1 MSDNNIIKTFLEAQ
15 NRLVFQSSDLS
26 LDSIASMVEEGA
38 INIKPTYQRRDRWD
52 IPRQSA
58 LIESFLLN
66 IPVPPIFLAED
77 EYGKYS
83 VIDGKQRI
91 TAIYNFIYKGM
102 KLEDLEKF
110 KDLEGY
116 TFKGLPAQLN
126 NALKIRPYLRVI
138 TLLKQS
144 DPDLK
149 YEVFNRLN
157 TGGIKLLPQ
166 EVRNAAYEG
175 EFNQL
180 LIKLSEN
187 PFLVKQFNIDTER
200 DRLKSKIYKEMID
213 IEYVLRFFTLRSKW
227 NSFSGNM
234 KNELDDFMKN
244 HQNIDTDK
252 SNDFKVLFE
261 KSMQICDVIFGAD
274 SFRRPD
280 GRNEMIQGVYDAQ
293 AVGLSFYIKDN
304 YEELV
309 EKKEIIK
316 REFNQKYRNDPNFQV
331 SMRQFTSNIKQV
343 AYRIGTMKEMVKTII
358 EDGNS

>member
-1 MSDNNIIKTFLEAQ
+1 MSDKSIIETFLEAQ

-26 LDSIASMVEEGA
+26 LDSIASMVSEGA

-91 TAIYNFIYKGM
+91 TAIYNFINKGM
-102 KLEDLEKF
+102 KLENLEKF

-116 TFKGLPAQLN
+116 TFNRLPTQLN

-175 EFNQL
+175 KFNQL
-180 LIKLSEN
+180 LITLSEN
-187 PFLVKQFNIDTER
+187 PFLVKQFNINSEKE
-200 DRLKSKIYKEMID
+200 RLKSKTYKEMID

-234 KNELDDFMKN
+234 KNEMDNYMKN
-244 HQNIDTDK
+244 HQNIDIDIK
-252 SNDFKVLFE
+252 NNFEALFE
-261 KSMQICDVIFGAD
+261 KSIQICEVIFGVDA
-274 SFRRPD
+274 FRRPD
-280 GRNEMIQGVYDAQ
+280 GRNEIIQGVYDAQ
-293 AVGLSFYIKDN
+293 VVGLSFFVQDK
-304 YEELV
+304 YEALV
-309 EKKEIIK
+309 ANKRIIK
-316 REFNQKYRNDPNFQV
+316 QEFNRKYTDDKDFQV

-343 AYRIGTMKEMVKTII
+343 AYRIGTMMEIVKSSI

>member
-1 MSDNNIIKTFLEAQ
+1 MNDKKDNIIKIFLEAQ

-26 LDSIASMVEEGA
+26 LDSIASMVSEEA

-52 IPRQSA
+52 VPRQSA

-66 IPVPPIFLAED
+66 IPVPPIYLAED

-91 TAIYNFIYKGM
+91 TAIYNFINQGM
-102 KLEDLEKF
+102 ELESLEKF
-110 KDLEGY
+110 KELEGY
-116 TFKGLPAQLN
+116 TFNELPAQLN

-144 DPDLK
+144 DPNLK

-166 EVRNAAYEG
+166 EIRNAAYEG
-175 EFNQL
+175 EFNRL

-187 PFLVKQFNIDTER
+187 SFLVKQFNINSEKER
-200 DRLKSKIYKEMID
+200 LQSKVYKEMID
-213 IEYVLRFFTLRSKW
+213 LEYVLRFFTLRSTW

-234 KNELDDFMKN
+234 KNELDNFMRN
-244 HQNIDTDK
+244 HQQVD
-252 SNDFKVLFE
+252 SGALEEFDFLFN
-261 KSMQICDVIFGAD
+261 KSMEACEIIFGKDA
-274 SFRRPD
+274 FRRPD
-280 GRNEMIQGVYDAQ
+280 GRNELIQGIYDAQ
-293 AVGLSFYIKDN
+293 AVGLSFFVQNSFQALIDNKVLIK
-304 YEELV
+304 ET
-309 EKKEIIK
+309 
-316 REFNQKYRNDPNFQV
+316 FNQKYTEDDNFQV

-343 AYRIGTMKEMVKTII
+343 AYRIGTMKDIVKSII
-358 EDGNS
+358 E

>member
-1 MSDNNIIKTFLEAQ
+1 MSDNNIIKIFLDAQ
-15 NRLVFQSSDLS
+15 SRLVFQSSDLS
-26 LDSIASMVEEGA
+26 LDSIASMVSEDA

-66 IPVPPIFLAED
+66 IPVPPIYLAED

-91 TAIYNFIYKGM
+91 TAIYNFINKGM
-102 KLEDLEKF
+102 KLESLEKF
-110 KDLEGY
+110 KELEGY
-116 TFKGLPAQLN
+116 TFNRLPAQLN

-144 DPDLK
+144 DPNLK

-166 EVRNAAYEG
+166 EIRNAAYEG
-175 EFNQL
+175 EFNRL

-187 PFLVKQFNIDTER
+187 SFLIKQFNIHSEKER
-200 DRLKSKIYKEMID
+200 LQSKVYREMID
-213 IEYVLRFFTLRSKW
+213 IEYVLRFFTLRATW

-234 KNELDDFMKN
+234 KNELDNFMKEHLQVN
-244 HQNIDTDK
+244 NEDLEMFE
-252 SNDFKVLFE
+252 SLFI
-261 KSMQICDVIFGAD
+261 KSMDACENIFGNDA
-274 SFRRPD
+274 FRRPD
-280 GRNEMIQGVYDAQ
+280 GRNEMIQGIYDAQ
-293 AVGLSFYIKDN
+293 AVGLSFFVQNNYKILMDN
-304 YEELV
+304 KVL
-309 EKKEIIK
+309 I
-316 REFNQKYRNDPNFQV
+316 RERFNQRYAEDDNFQV

-343 AYRIGTMKEMVKTII
+343 EYRIGTMIDIVNSII
-358 EDGNS
+358 SNGNS

>member
-1 MSDNNIIKTFLEAQ
+1 MGST
-15 NRLVFQSSDLS
+15 
-26 LDSIASMVEEGA
+26 
-38 INIKPTYQRRDRWD
+38 
-52 IPRQSA
+52 RQSA

-91 TAIYNFIYKGM
+91 TAIYNFINQGM
-102 KLEDLEKF
+102 KLESLEKF
-110 KDLEGY
+110 QELEGY
-116 TFKGLPAQLN
+116 TFKRLPPQLN

-144 DPDLK
+144 DPNLK

-180 LIKLSEN
+180 LIELSAN
-187 PFLVKQFNIDTER
+187 PFLVKQFNIKTSK
-200 DRLKSKIYKEMID
+200 DRLKSKVYKEMID
-213 IEYVLRFFTLRSKW
+213 VEYVLRFFTLRSKW
-227 NSFSGNM
+227 DSFSGNM
-234 KNELDDFMKN
+234 KNELDNYMKD
-244 HQNIDTDK
+244 HQHIDHSELETF
-252 SNDFKVLFE
+252 SYLFRNTME
-261 KSMQICDVIFGAD
+261 VCETIFGNDA
-274 SFRRPD
+274 FRRPD

-293 AVGLSFYIKDN
+293 AVGLSFFVQKN
-304 YEELV
+304 YEDLV
-309 EKKEIIK
+309 RNKIFIK
-316 REFNQKYRNDPNFQV
+316 NEFNRRYEEDQDFQV

-343 AYRIGTMKEMVKTII
+343 AYRIGTMLDIV
-358 EDGNS
+358 NSIL